1 MSTGMISMKFHIY
14 AVVQQGLLYLD
25 VHFNENISVQD
36 VASET
41 SLYETGKKTSLL
53 REEALFL
60 PVCTIVCPFAPNDVP
75 RPLLGAAWAYRVF
88 VSVYVGKGEFVY

>member
-1 MSTGMISMKFHIY
+1 MISMKFHIY

-25 VHFNENISVQD
+25 VYFNENISVQD

-53 REEALFL
+53 R
-60 PVCTIVCPFAPNDVP
+60 
-75 RPLLGAAWAYRVF
+75 
-88 VSVYVGKGEFVY
+88 

>member
-1 MSTGMISMKFHIY
+1 MGRMSTGTGMISMKFHIY

-53 REEALFL
+53 REEALFFCL
-60 PVCTIVCPFAPNDVP
+60 YAQSCA
-75 RPLLGAAWAYRVF
+75 R
-88 VSVYVGKGEFVY
+88 